1 MAAVNPLVQVAAVAA
16 ASRAVGFVA
25 ANDSDAPRLGPA
37 ISNKAYC
44 ETFFE
49 INNVTN
55 EHACKYEDCKLHK
68 GGRKISANIKHGY
81 TNLMS
86 HLKLTHP
93 DYVNDYVSRDQPGR
107 KNAWLQFVTV
117 KRTAAE
123 NWNH

>member
-1 MAAVNPLVQVAAVAA
+1 MECQKWSWCVQNIRAQNRKTLSKQQMAAVNPLVQVAAVAA

-25 ANDSDAPRLGPA
+25 ANDSDAPGPGPA

-93 DYVNDYVSRDQPGR
+93 DYVND
-107 KNAWLQFVTV
+107 
-117 KRTAAE
+117 
-123 NWNH
+123 